1 MGNIGKRE
9 RYYLMLLAIVLVV
22 GLIYFFGIRN
32 LGFKYDELVAT
43 RAQLQAQLDYYE
55 SLKTQNAETQTRIN
69 ELKTDISAE
78 EGRFLP
84 YINTASIEQYVL
96 KTFED
101 AGCPYL
107 VSVTADDITPES
119 VTLPDGTSATD
130 SLLTKRIIVQYSTT
144 DGFNM
149 PEYNRSTRVIDE
161 NGEVNE
167 AAFQS
172 YVEQIAWHGA
182 DSITGYDEF
191 VTALQTIEAANPDCI
206 KINSIGVTAE
216 GGYMLLNAE
225 IDFYSVTFRSRV
237 SEANT
242 DAPYITWAG
251 ESNIDTEGGFIGR
264 PFVVEDRNS
273 EWFMVMMD
281 DNDALQGSRPFATY
295 YSRAIFEQ
303 AVRATGLESVLGSEA
318 NLTGVG
324 GAEEPVEE
332 T

>member
-144 DGFNM
+144 DGFNL
-149 PEYNRSTRVIDE
+149 PEYNRSTSVLDM
-161 NGEVNE
+161 GVLDE

-172 YVEQIAWHGA
+172 YIDAIGWQGA
-182 DSITGYDEF
+182 DSITGYNEF
-191 VTALQTIEAANPDCI
+191 VSALETIEAANPDCI

-242 DAPYITWAG
+242 DAPYISWAG

-264 PFVVEDRNS
+264 PFRVEDQNS
-273 EWFMVMMD
+273 EWYWTLMD
-281 DNDALQGSRPFATY
+281 DNDATAGSRPFATY

-303 AVRATGLESVLGSEA
+303 AVQANGLESVLGDEV

-324 GAEEPVEE
+324 GAEEVVEE

>member
-144 DGFNM
+144 DGFNV
-149 PEYNRSTRVIDE
+149 PEYNRSTSVYSM
-161 NGEVNE
+161 GVLNE

-172 YVEQIAWHGA
+172 YIDAIEWHGA
-182 DSITGYDEF
+182 ASITGYNEF
-191 VTALQTIEAANPDCI
+191 VSALETIEAANPDCI
-206 KINSIGVTAE
+206 KINSIGVTSE

-237 SEANT
+237 SEENT

-264 PFVVEDRNS
+264 PFRVEDENS
-273 EWFMVMMD
+273 EWYWTLMD
-281 DNDALQGSRPFATY
+281 DNDAVQGSRPFAAY

-303 AVRATGLESVLGSEA
+303 AVRANGLESLIDNEG
-318 NLTGVG
+318 NLTTGVG
-324 GAEEPVEE
+324 GAEEVAEE